1 MISTE
6 YVGTNPCRQTNCPN
20 KKLCINYLSKA
31 KSKRWNIDCM
41 MPNPDG
47 NVHCSYFVKKEGN

>member
-1 MISTE
+1 MKTKQL
-6 YVGTNPCRQTNCPN
+6 GTYPCGQTSCPN

-31 KSKRWNIDCM
+31 KIKRWGIDAM

-47 NVHCSYFVKKEGN
+47 DENCKSFIKKEG